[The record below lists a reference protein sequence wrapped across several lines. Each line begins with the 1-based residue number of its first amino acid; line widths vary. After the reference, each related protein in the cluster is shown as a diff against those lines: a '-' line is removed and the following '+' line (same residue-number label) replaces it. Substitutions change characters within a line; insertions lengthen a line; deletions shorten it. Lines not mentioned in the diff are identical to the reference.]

1 MGVKVLTGENT
12 FPGSGPITNDN
23 TIREGYVFT
32 ELIKHIK
39 NKENPVMVEIG
50 CHWALWSL
58 LFRSTYSGGRNIL
71 IELNK
76 NALCLAED
84 NFKLN
89 DFDFS
94 SYWGGVFLED
104 SGTFHNK
111 ENDIEYERGSDG
123 YSCECHE
130 GPATGSELDFLSIL
144 EKESIEK
151 IDVLHLDIQGSELPL
166 LKQLVKSGKIND
178 IDMIMV
184 ATHSREADLFIV
196 ELVNST
202 HFEVSN
208 YHKWYGEDDGWF
220 VLKNGKVS

>member
-1 MGVKVLTGENT
+1 MS
-12 FPGSGPITNDN
+12 FTNDSN
-23 TIREGYVFT
+23 SKRIDGFNNSMATLNSQFASQKTSLNNWQDAV
-32 ELIKHIK
+32 LK
-39 NKENPVMVEIG
+39 NQ
-50 CHWALWSL
+50 
-58 LFRSTYSGGRNIL
+58 
-71 IELNK
+71 
-76 NALCLAED
+76 
-84 NFKLN
+84 
-89 DFDFS
+89 
-94 SYWGGVFLED
+94 
-104 SGTFHNK
+104 
-111 ENDIEYERGSDG
+111 
-123 YSCECHE
+123 
-130 GPATGSELDFLSIL
+130 
-144 EKESIEK
+144 KESIEK